1 MLTFRINMINEIFDD
16 ILNRLRSNVFNQNI
30 DNKINFNKFKIWI

>member
-1 MLTFRINMINEIFDD
+1 MINEIFDD

-30 DNKINFNKFKIWI
+30 DNKINFNKFKI

>member
-30 DNKINFNKFKIWI
+30 DNKINFNKFKI